1 MIRFVVA
8 SLITGIVFGILDGLI
23 NGNPLAVRLLECYK
37 PVARQSINI
46 PAGFIIDLLYG
57 FIICAVFI
65 TVSPAISSGSWV
77 IKGLLYGTAIWLF
90 RVVMNVLSTWMMLNI
105 PVKTL
110 LYLLIAGLFEMLI
123 LGLVNGF
130 IFRNK

>member
-1 MIRFVVA
+1 MIQFVVA
-8 SLITGIVFGILDGLI
+8 SLVTGILFGILDGLI

-46 PAGFIIDLLYG
+46 TAGFIIDLLYG
-57 FIICAVFI
+57 FIISAVYI
-65 TVSPAISSGSWV
+65 AVSPVISSGSWV

-105 PVKTL
+105 PAKTL